1 MDQEITLNLIVLNQ
15 QGKPQFI
22 LEPRQQAHSSGKQLA
37 LAGVAL
43 SEQNDGALSPSFK
56 EIIHRQP
63 QHVGGVTL
71 GEIMQKEHRA

>member
-22 LEPRQQAHSSGKQLA
+22 LEPRQQAPSSGKQLA
-37 LAGVAL
+37 PTGVAL
-43 SEQNDGALSPSFK
+43 SEQNDGAPSSK

>member
-22 LEPRQQAHSSGKQLA
+22 LEPKQQAHSSGKQLA
-37 LAGVAL
+37 PAGVML
-43 SEQNDGALSPSFK
+43 SEQNDGAPSFK